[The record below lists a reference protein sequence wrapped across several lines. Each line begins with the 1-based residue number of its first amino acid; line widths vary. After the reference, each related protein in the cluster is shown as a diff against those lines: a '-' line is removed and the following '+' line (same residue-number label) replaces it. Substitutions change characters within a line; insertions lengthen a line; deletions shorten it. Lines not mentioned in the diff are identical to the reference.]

1 MSPNHDQEEGHLLGC
16 SNIIGLEAKLHALK
30 VCCDALVVG
39 SVLLKLYN
47 TFRVVGYISTTLTIH
62 ARL

>member
-1 MSPNHDQEEGHLLGC
+1 MSPYHDQEEGHLLGC
-16 SNIIGLEAKLHALK
+16 SNSIGLEAELHALE

-47 TFRVVGYISTTLTIH
+47 TSRIVVYIGTTLAIH
-62 ARL
+62 AGL